1 MEQSKYS
8 GGGSMPCLY
17 VTEQGSQMTVE
28 QGYFVVNC
36 KDGSRTLVPK
46 ETLESVVIFGNVAVT
61 VPCMKECLLR
71 GINVS
76 LLSTKGQYFG
86 RLVST
91 RHVNA
96 IRLKNQIYLSD
107 TESFSLA
114 FSAKILKAKMHNQ
127 AVLLRRYSR
136 TAKKDLTSEINDIL
150 YYEKKIDSCQS
161 IEEMM
166 GYEGIAARNYFDGL
180 ARIIHE
186 EFRFKG
192 RNRRPPK
199 DPFNALISLGYTIVF
214 YEIYAELENRGLS
227 PYIGY
232 MHKIKEHHPAL
243 VSDLLEEW
251 RAVIVDAAVMSLIQ
265 GNEITPDEFTYDEE
279 TEGVIISNNGV
290 RLLMKKLE
298 QKMRMNMNYLGYLEN
313 PVSFRRGIWWQV
325 KTLAHC
331 IDVKNI
337 DDYEP
342 LRIR

>member
-1 MEQSKYS
+1 
-8 GGGSMPCLY
+8 MPCLY
-17 VTEQGSQMTVE
+17 VTEQGSQITVD

-36 KDGSRTLVPK
+36 KDGSKIMVPK
-46 ETLESVVIFGNVAVT
+46 ETLESVVIFGNVTMSVM
-61 VPCMKECLLR
+61 CMKECLSR
-71 GINVS
+71 GIS
-76 LLSTKGQYFG
+76 ASFLSTKGRYFG
-86 RLVST
+86 RLEST
-91 RHVNA
+91 GHVNA
-96 IRLKNQIYLSD
+96 MRLKSQVYLSD
-107 TESFSLA
+107 TPEFTLA
-114 FSAKILKAKMHNQ
+114 FTAKILKAKMHNQ

-136 TAKKDLTSEINDIL
+136 NSRRDLASESADIL
-150 YYEKKIDSCQS
+150 YYERKIDGCKT

-166 GYEGIAARNYFDGL
+166 GYEGMAARIYFNGL
-180 ARIIHE
+180 SKVVRP
-186 EFRFKG
+186 EFKFNG

-199 DPFNALISLGYTIVF
+199 DPFNSLLSLGYTIVF

-227 PYIGY
+227 PYIGF

-265 GNEITPDEFTYDEE
+265 GNEISLEEFSRDEE

-290 RLLMKKLE
+290 KLLVKKLE
-298 QKMRMNMNYLGYLEN
+298 QKMRTNMNYLNYLEN

-331 IDVKNI
+331 IDVRDI
-337 DDYEP
+337 TDYEP